1 MRPRS
6 LLLAAA
12 LLGAAPLVAAESVI
26 LRLTNGDTLRGE
38 LISRSESFVEIRH
51 PYLGVMTVPA
61 DQVVNAAELPADL
74 DPASPE
80 AGDVTVTPEN
90 TVAPAPAIVTDPSPI
105 NEPAVEE
112 VEDPIKP
119 GLFGT
124 NLLRGWDRSVT
135 LGLTGSEGN
144 TQELDFT
151 LQFDLFYED
160 SRDRWKFDGD
170 WFYGTEDNEVTDNE
184 VLLTLRKD
192 WLLPDSKWFVF
203 ALGTYEY
210 DDFESYQHR
219 LSASVGVGYE
229 FFKQDDFTLRGLA
242 GVGAVKEFGS
252 DNEDVRPEALL
263 GLETIWKPF
272 PGQTLTASH
281 YFYPELTR
289 FDQFRNRNL
298 SKIDYT
304 IEIDR
309 DYGLSFKIGAI
320 NEYESRTD
328 DSTFHNDFDYYA
340 ALVYAF

>member
-6 LLLAAA
+6 LLLAAT
-12 LLGAAPLVAAESVI
+12 LLGAAPLVAADSVI

-38 LISRSESFVEIRH
+38 LISRSENFVEIRH

-105 NEPAVEE
+105 DEPAVEE

-170 WFYGTEDNEVTDNE
+170 WFYGTEDNDVTDNE